1 MLSVEELFELE
12 DNIREEL
19 DNHLTAALAS
29 LNRSGQLEEF
39 LQLLGMEHLLE
50 KETGY
55 LNYVQA
61 ACVGLLRILT
71 SIAASLRCKPTT
83 PTSKSG

>member
-19 DNHLTAALAS
+19 DDHLTAALAS
-29 LNRSGQLEEF
+29 LNRSGQLEEL

-50 KETGY
+50 KETG
-55 LNYVQA
+55 
-61 ACVGLLRILT
+61 
-71 SIAASLRCKPTT
+71 
-83 PTSKSG
+83 

>member
-19 DNHLTAALAS
+19 DDHLTAALAS
-29 LNRSGQLEEF
+29 LNRSGQLEEL

-55 LNYVQA
+55 EVYKTGKIVVIGQSDVKA
-61 ACVGLLRILT
+61 EVLLTVTRNTVI
-71 SIAASLRCKPTT
+71 R
-83 PTSKSG
+83 